1 MSSTPIRYLQAPTP
15 PFTEKRDSI
24 KPDTPLPQC
33 RTAKIEDSL
42 ISTDMSMSM
51 MDCDTTMASQPPN
64 SPSQPY
70 PVGTQAPMLP
80 CLDESD
86 SDSDLVNCT
95 MIKNEDEKLSDPF
108 DSDSDSTDSGASF
121 NSTDLEVG
129 LDRLIYLIIRKF
141 C

>member
-1 MSSTPIRYLQAPTP
+1 
-15 PFTEKRDSI
+15 
-24 KPDTPLPQC
+24 
-33 RTAKIEDSL
+33 
-42 ISTDMSMSM
+42 
-51 MDCDTTMASQPPN
+51 
-64 SPSQPY
+64 
-70 PVGTQAPMLP
+70 MLP

-129 LDRLIYLIIRKF
+129 LDRMIYLKIRKF